1 MKKNIKN
8 KVLAFT
14 MASAMIVPNV
24 AVVFAEAPKAGLAK
38 VSKVAT
44 DEENVNY
51 IKVNI
56 KKADGSEDTENYV
69 IKDKFPATEPATTEW
84 VEKNYD
90 YSQMLKEKGW
100 KFDPTVY
107 PNATDEPTT
116 VMLTRNAGVV
126 KEIWVVEDTKTVTVN
141 YVDEKTNE
149 RISSEEITVGASET
163 TANTNILKNI
173 PSNYV
178 LSYGKG
184 DFYIGNGSEVTVNVR
199 KAERTLY
206 ISYNDE
212 TTGESL
218 GGFTLTVDADAT
230 YFNTSALGDLPEGY
244 EICEVGDIQFGAA
257 ATVEIKVRKA
267 AEAKKTVTVNYID
280 AKTKEKVGSE
290 EIEVAADATTANYS
304 ILKNI
309 PKNYT
314 QSVTG
319 DFYFGDKSEVEVE
332 VNKSQRTLYVTYI
345 DEATGDDVTPSTTT
359 LTVDADATYFNTS
372 ALTNVPEGYEICEVG
387 DIQFGT
393 AATVEIEV
401 RKATVTTVL
410 NVEYITTD
418 NTVVGHATSVKTTPK
433 DGTKDVVFK
442 LNEDEGFVLPEGYHL
457 IDYND
462 QMDIVNDGIVL
473 PAGSTGGPQI
483 YVERDETKSI
493 LHVTFETKDGEQVG
507 EPITVSK
514 EFTVDETGTKVT
526 NYVIGED
533 FDLPEGYH
541 LVDGYFT
548 DNTITLLGLEGGPVV
563 IVEKDEEPAPT
574 PSEDPK
580 KDDDNKQDTTPT
592 ATPEATATPAATAT
606 SEAKK
611 EEVKASKTANT
622 ADSSNIAAYAIPL
635 AMSMIAIG
643 AIVVSKKKLS

>member
-56 KKADGSEDTENYV
+56 KKADGSEGTENYV

-90 YSQMLKEKGW
+90 YTQMLKEKGW
-100 KFDPTVY
+100 KFNPAVY
-107 PNATDEPTT
+107 EEKGLAEPTT
-116 VMLTRNAGVV
+116 VALTRNPGVV

-141 YVDEKTNE
+141 YVDEKSNE

-178 LSYGKG
+178 LSYGDG
-184 DFYIGNGSEVTVNVR
+184 DFYIGNGTEVTVNVR
-199 KAERTLY
+199 KAQRTLY

-244 EICEVGDIQFGAA
+244 EICEVGDIQFDSA
-257 ATVEIKVRKA
+257 ATVEIKVRKS

-290 EIEVAADATTANYS
+290 DIEVAADATMANYS
-304 ILKNI
+304 ILKNV

-332 VNKSQRTLYVTYI
+332 VNKSQRTLYVTYT

-387 DIQFGT
+387 DIQFGS
-393 AATVEIEV
+393 AATVEIKV

-410 NVEYITTD
+410 TVRFITAD
-418 NTVVGHATSVKTTPK
+418 NTVVGETTCVKTTPAPK
-433 DGTKDVVFK
+433 NDSDSVVFK
-442 LNEDEGFVLPEGYHL
+442 LNEDFALPEGYHL
-457 IDYND
+457 GTNGIDVAN
-462 QMDIVNDGIVL
+462 VGILL
-473 PAGSTGGPQI
+473 PAGSTGGPEI

-507 EPITVSK
+507 DPITVSK

-541 LVDGYFT
+541 LVDGYIS
-548 DNTITLLGLEGGPVV
+548 DNTVTMPGLEGGTVV

-606 SEAKK
+606 PEAKK